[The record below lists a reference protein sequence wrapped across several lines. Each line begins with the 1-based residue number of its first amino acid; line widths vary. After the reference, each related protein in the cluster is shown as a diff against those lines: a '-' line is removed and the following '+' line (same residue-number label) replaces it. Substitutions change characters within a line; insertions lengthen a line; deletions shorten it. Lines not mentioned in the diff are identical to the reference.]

1 MKVKNRLIASYLMPN
16 RAEGGR
22 GGMSKEDIKA
32 SFLENL
38 FYRIGKMPGIATPN
52 DIYAALALSIRTR
65 VFSQFVKST
74 AQFAK
79 QDVRALA
86 FFSAEYL
93 PGPHLANNLLNLNIT
108 EVTRQALQELGLDL
122 KEILEQEVE
131 PGLGNGGL
139 GRLASCYMDS
149 LATLGI
155 PSIGYGIR
163 YEFGIFTQTISE
175 GWQVEETDKWLHY
188 GNPWEVVRPEIAY
201 EVKFGGKTD
210 HPCPEQEQ
218 HQVEWIPD
226 FEVKGT
232 AYDTPILGYLSN
244 GIIMRLWRAEAIE
257 SFDFEAF
264 NLGDYYRAV
273 EAKMLS
279 ENITKVLYPNDEI
292 ESGKELRLKQ
302 QYFFVSCSLQDI
314 ISIHL
319 GQGRSLDKFHEKFT
333 IQLNDTHPSI
343 AVAELM
349 RLLVDE
355 YQLEWEKA
363 WYITRHTFAYT
374 NHTLLPEAL
383 EKWPVSL
390 LGRILP
396 RHMEIIYEINKR
408 FLHELRSHNFSG
420 EQISRMSLIDEY
432 GEPSVRMAHLATLG
446 SYKVNGVSGLHSEL
460 LKKQVLR
467 DFAGLTPKKFTN
479 VTNGITPRRFLVI
492 SNPGLTKLIREKIG
506 SDFITDLDKLRE
518 LEVWAGDQEFQQKW
532 RKVKFQNKKIL
543 SEYIREEMD
552 IKLDPKMLFDVQVK
566 RIHEYKRQHLKVLHI
581 LSLYLRMKKG
591 KAGKV
596 PDCAFI
602 FAGKAAPGYKRAKLI
617 IKLIHA
623 VADLVNNDEEVN
635 DRMKVVFL
643 PNFSVKLAQRIYP
656 AADLSEQIS
665 LAGKEASGTGNMK
678 FALNGALLV
687 GTLDGANIEIRE
699 EVGRENFFL
708 FGLTAEEVQ
717 AAKAE
722 GYQPYRQ
729 YEENAQLREV
739 MDFLVSPELS
749 PENPELFRPIFNNL
763 LEQDPYMLL
772 QDFQSYV
779 KCHQRIH
786 KVWKQPEEWAR
797 RSILNVANMGKF
809 SSDRAIRDYCENI
822 WKISPLKLDNHPV
835 KDSDLLTY

>member
-1 MKVKNRLIASYLMPN
+1 MKVKNRLIASYLMPDKLD
-16 RAEGGR
+16 RGR
-22 GGMSKEDIKA
+22 GGMSKDDLKA

-38 FYRIGKMPGIATPN
+38 FYRIGKMPGIATTN
-52 DIYAALALSIRTR
+52 DLYAALALSIRTR

-108 EVTRQALQELGLDL
+108 EATREAVQELGLEL
-122 KEILEQEVE
+122 EEILEQEVE

-163 YEFGIFTQTISE
+163 YEFGIFTQTIRN
-175 GWQVEETDKWLHY
+175 GWQVEVTDKWLHF

-201 EVKFGGKTD
+201 EVKFGGKTH
-210 HPCPEQEQ
+210 HPSGEQEQ
-218 HQVEWIPD
+218 HRVKWIPD

-232 AYDTPILGYLSN
+232 AYDTPILGYRSN

-264 NLGDYYRAV
+264 NLGDYYKAV

-279 ENITKVLYPNDEI
+279 ENITKVLYPNDAI
-292 ESGKELRLKQ
+292 QSGKELRLKQ

-333 IQLNDTHPSI
+333 VQLNDTHPSI

-355 YQLEWEKA
+355 HQLEWEEA

-383 EKWPVSL
+383 EKWSVNL

-396 RHMEIIYEINKR
+396 RHLEIIYEINKR
-408 FLHELRSHNFSG
+408 FLHELRSRNYSG
-420 EQISRMSLIDEY
+420 EQISRMSLIDET
-432 GEPSVRMAHLATLG
+432 GDPCVRMAHLATLG
-446 SYKVNGVSGLHSEL
+446 SYKVNGVSELHSEL
-460 LKKQVLR
+460 LKKQVLS
-467 DFAGLTPKKFTN
+467 DFAGLSPKKFTN
-479 VTNGITPRRFLVI
+479 VTNGITPRRFLVV
-492 SNPGLTKLIREKIG
+492 SNPGLTRLIKDKIG
-506 SDFITDLDKLRE
+506 SEFITDLEKLRA
-518 LEVWAGDQEFQQKW
+518 LESWAEDRDFQQKW
-532 RKVKFQNKKIL
+532 MQVKFQNKKAL
-543 SEYIREEMD
+543 AEYIQEKMD

-581 LSLYLRMKKG
+581 LSLYLLLKKG
-591 KAGKV
+591 KGSDI
-596 PDCAFI
+596 PHCAFI

-623 VADLVNNDEEVN
+623 VADLVNSDEEVN

-643 PNFSVKLAQRIYP
+643 PNFSVKQAQRIYP

-717 AAKAE
+717 RAKAE
-722 GYQPYRQ
+722 GYQPYRK
-729 YEENAQLREV
+729 YEENPQLREV

-749 PENPELFRPIFNNL
+749 PEDPELFRPIFNNL

-779 KCHQRIH
+779 ECHQRIH
-786 KVWKQPEEWAR
+786 EVWEKPEVWAK

-809 SSDRAIRDYCENI
+809 SSDRAVRDYCENI
-822 WKISPLKLDNHPV
+822 WKICPLKLEGHPITDN
-835 KDSDLLTY
+835 DSLTY